1 METLVV
7 AQHRNHQY
15 RGRIRGHGSTRFG
28 SSSPPTG
35 GFRGINCRTFHSGE
49 GLLSD
54 PAKSYSSKTKTPV
67 TKKPF
72 CPSSSPR
79 TPSPSVHENP
89 KMLKR
94 IAKSSSVPIPMSI
107 KFEGENL
114 KMLKRIAKSSSVPIP
129 MAMNFNFE
137 GRDRGFQFSELWA
150 GPAYSNS
157 PPPSSLPIPK
167 FSLRPKRTVSLDLPT
182 VASEID
188 LPPLSKSAPASPRE
202 RSPSPS
208 NLFDIADSATK
219 TLRRMLNLD
228 IDDE

>member
-1 METLVV
+1 METLVAI

-15 RGRIRGHGSTRFG
+15 HGRSRGHGSTRFG

-49 GLLSD
+49 GLLST
-54 PAKSYSSKTKTPV
+54 PAKACSSKTKTPV
-67 TKKPF
+67 TKKAF
-72 CPSSSPR
+72 CPTLSPK
-79 TPSPSVHENP
+79 TPSPSVCEHP
-89 KMLKR
+89 KLLKR
-94 IAKSSSVPIPMSI
+94 IAKSCPIPIPMNI
-107 KFEGENL
+107 KFESMDE
-114 KMLKRIAKSSSVPIP
+114 
-129 MAMNFNFE
+129 
-137 GRDRGFQFSELWA
+137 GFQFSELWA

-167 FSLRPKRTVSLDLPT
+167 FSLMPKRTVSLDFPM

-188 LPPLSKSAPASPRE
+188 LPCLSQSAPASPRE

-208 NLFDIADSATK
+208 DLFDIADSATK

-228 IDDE
+228 IEDE

>member
-7 AQHRNHQY
+7 VAHHRNHQY
-15 RGRIRGHGSTRFG
+15 HGRSRGHGSISTRFG

-49 GLLSD
+49 GLLS
-54 PAKSYSSKTKTPV
+54 PPPSKTKSPV
-67 TKKPF
+67 TKKAF
-72 CPSSSPR
+72 CPSLSPK
-79 TPSPSVHENP
+79 TPSPSVCENP

-94 IAKSSSVPIPMSI
+94 IAKSGSIPIPMDINYES
-107 KFEGENL
+107 
-114 KMLKRIAKSSSVPIP
+114 
-129 MAMNFNFE
+129 
-137 GRDRGFQFSELWA
+137 RDEGFQFSELWA

-157 PPPSSLPIPK
+157 PPPSCLPVPK
-167 FSLRPKRTVSLDLPT
+167 FTLKPKRTISLDLPT
-182 VASEID
+182 VTSEID
-188 LPPLSKSAPASPRE
+188 LPPLSHSAPASPRE

-208 NLFDIADSATK
+208 DLFGIADSATK